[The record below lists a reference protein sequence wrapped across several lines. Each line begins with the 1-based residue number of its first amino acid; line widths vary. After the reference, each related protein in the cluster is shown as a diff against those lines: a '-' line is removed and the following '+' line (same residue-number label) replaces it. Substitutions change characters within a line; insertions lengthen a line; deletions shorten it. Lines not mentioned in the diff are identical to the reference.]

1 MAELSIRTRRLAL
14 AFAGWTLFTWVT
26 RLPLAWSD
34 DELTTGE
41 KALATVPVAL
51 FVVLALVSA
60 VLVLLRRSAARSVLL
75 AFAVWTVA
83 YWAVRMVLIAAHG
96 HPAGFVAVHAVLAL
110 VASTLAVL
118 TGRSA
123 RADGTP
129 ATGPRIRRGGRRAS
143 VAVDV

>member
-41 KALATVPVAL
+41 KVLATVPVAL

-60 VLVLLRRSAARSVLL
+60 ALVLARRPAARSVLA
-75 AFAVWTVA
+75 AFLVWTVG
-83 YWAVRMVLIAAHG
+83 YWAVRMVLIATHG
-96 HPAGFVAVHAVLAL
+96 HPTAFVVVHAVLAL
-110 VASTLAVL
+110 VATALAVL
-118 TGRSA
+118 TGVSV

-129 ATGPRIRRGGRRAS
+129 STGPRIRRRGRS
-143 VAVDV
+143 GTVAVDA